1 MGDDAKMSTKPTFFG
16 EAHTSRLD
24 AAAPDADV
32 VLPGLELPEPE
43 PELELE
49 LHPAAAATTPVSA
62 SPQINPR
69 TFIRLLLSSWV
80 RQQPQN
86 PADRGSAGASRLRS
100 KSRIRLRYIISTL
113 SSRCTRRTPTP
124 AAA

>member
-16 EAHTSRLD
+16 EAHTWRLD
-24 AAAPDADV
+24 TAAPDADV

-43 PELELE
+43 PELELQ
-49 LHPAAAATTPVSA
+49 PAAAATIPVSA

-80 RQQPQN
+80 QQQPQN
-86 PADRGSAGASRLRS
+86 PADRGAAGASRLRS
-100 KSRIRLRYIISTL
+100 SSRIRLRYIISTL
-113 SSRCTRRTPTP
+113 SSRQTRRTRTP
-124 AAA
+124 AGA